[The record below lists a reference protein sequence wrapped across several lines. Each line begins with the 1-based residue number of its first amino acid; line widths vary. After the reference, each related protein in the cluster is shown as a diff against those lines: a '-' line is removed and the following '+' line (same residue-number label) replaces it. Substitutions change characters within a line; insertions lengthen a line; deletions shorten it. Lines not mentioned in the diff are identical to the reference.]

1 MEAVAQAED
10 AGRRRLSSAV
20 AFSKKLLKLWQ
31 SMHDLSEAIPV
42 IFEAHQPTEIAF
54 VLGSTIQSPKEVHV
68 LQMGYPAGVPLETIP
83 PPPAKTCMAAMRQLL
98 RLWIQSGAPVFERE
112 LKATK
117 VFVLIKAPRVEV
129 PADGLLPKL
138 HWSPPPGTKRRQPP
152 HRVCVHGRGTPAAG
166 AAAVVGGGPGGGSS
180 GDGGGGGSGGGG
192 WTREE
197 GEATHV
203 DKKAAYDDELARGGK
218 TGEAKGEGMGEGKDE
233 GKGAGKGGDPF
244 GARSSSG
251 VGGYGG
257 GYGGGDGGGGG
268 GGVDGGEHGGE
279 EPEEPPIWYQWR
291 APLQGLKVRKRG

>member
-1 MEAVAQAED
+1 MEAAAQEEH

-68 LQMGYPAGVPLETIP
+68 LQMGYPAGVPLESIP

-166 AAAVVGGGPGGGSS
+166 AAAAAGGGSGGGS
-180 GDGGGGGSGGGG
+180 GGGGGGGGGGG

-218 TGEAKGEGMGEGKDE
+218 TGEGKGEGMGEGKDE
-233 GKGAGKGGDPF
+233 GKGGGDSF

-257 GYGGGDGGGGG
+257 GDGGGDSGDSG
-268 GGVDGGEHGGE
+268 DGGE

-291 APLQGLKVRKRG
+291 TPLQGLKVRKRG